1 MKYAVVYA
9 SATGNTAMLAEEIRS
24 YMKNAECVY
33 FGEAKENIPPAD
45 IIFAGFWTDKGNCSD
60 EMGNYLAG
68 LREQKIFLFGTAG
81 FGGSKEYFSRILEQ
95 VKGHIP
101 DGNTVI
107 GTFMCQGKMPVSVRH
122 RYEELLKDEK
132 MKDAARAMIA
142 NFDHALSHPDETDL
156 KQAEAFALRV
166 AAMIDAV

>member
-60 EMGNYLAG
+60 EIGNYLAG
-68 LREQKIFLFGTAG
+68 LQGQKIFLFGTAG

-107 GTFMCQGKMPVSVRH
+107 GTFMCQGKMPASVKA
-122 RYEELLKDEK
+122 RYEKILESDPENERIK
-132 MKDAARAMIA
+132 AMLI
-142 NFDHALSHPDETDL
+142 NFDQALSHPDHHDL
-156 KQAEAFALRV
+156 EELR
-166 AAMIDAV
+166 AAVQKAVGA

>member
-9 SATGNTAMLAEEIRS
+9 SATGNTAMLAEEIRL

-60 EMGNYLAG
+60 EIGNYLAG
-68 LREQKIFLFGTAG
+68 LQGQKIFLFGTAG

-107 GTFMCQGKMPVSVRH
+107 GTFMCQGKMPASVKA
-122 RYEELLKDEK
+122 RYEK
-132 MKDAARAMIA
+132 MLESDPENERIKAMLI
-142 NFDHALSHPDETDL
+142 NFDQALSHPDHHDL
-156 KQAEAFALRV
+156 EELR
-166 AAMIDAV
+166 AAVQKAVGA

>member
-24 YMKNAECVY
+24 YMKNAKCVY
-33 FGEAKENIPPAD
+33 FGEAKENIPPVD

-60 EMGNYLAG
+60 EIGNYLAG
-68 LREQKIFLFGTAG
+68 LQGQKIFLFGTAG

-107 GTFMCQGKMPVSVRH
+107 GTFMCQGKMPASVKA
-122 RYEELLKDEK
+122 RYEK
-132 MKDAARAMIA
+132 MLESDPENERIKAMLI
-142 NFDHALSHPDETDL
+142 NFDQALSHPDHHDL
-156 KQAEAFALRV
+156 EELR
-166 AAMIDAV
+166 AAVQKAVGA

>member
-60 EMGNYLAG
+60 EIGNYLADLQG
-68 LREQKIFLFGTAG
+68 QKIFLFGTAG

-107 GTFMCQGKMPVSVRH
+107 GTFMCQGKMPASVKA
-122 RYEELLKDEK
+122 RYEK
-132 MKDAARAMIA
+132 MLESDPENERIKAMLI
-142 NFDHALSHPDETDL
+142 NFDQALSHPDHHDL
-156 KQAEAFALRV
+156 EELR
-166 AAMIDAV
+166 AAVQKAVGA

>member
-1 MKYAVVYA
+1 
-9 SATGNTAMLAEEIRS
+9 MLAEEIRS

-101 DGNTVI
+101 DENTVI
-107 GTFMCQGKMPVSVRH
+107 GTFMCQGKMPVCR
-122 RYEELLKDEK
+122 
-132 MKDAARAMIA
+132 
-142 NFDHALSHPDETDL
+142 
-156 KQAEAFALRV
+156 
-166 AAMIDAV
+166 

>member
-60 EMGNYLAG
+60 EIGNYLAG
-68 LREQKIFLFGTAG
+68 LQGQKIFLFGTAG

-107 GTFMCQGKMPVSVRH
+107 GTFMCQGKMPASVKA
-122 RYEELLKDEK
+122 RYEK
-132 MKDAARAMIA
+132 MLESDPENERIKAMLI
-142 NFDHALSHPDETDL
+142 NFDQALSHPDHHDL
-156 KQAEAFALRV
+156 EELR
-166 AAMIDAV
+166 AAVQKAVGA

>member
-9 SATGNTAMLAEEIRS
+9 SATGNTAMLAEEIRL

-60 EMGNYLAG
+60 EIGNYLADLQG
-68 LREQKIFLFGTAG
+68 QKIFLFGTAG

-107 GTFMCQGKMPVSVRH
+107 GTFMCQGKMPASVKA
-122 RYEELLKDEK
+122 RYEK
-132 MKDAARAMIA
+132 MLESDPENERIKAMLI
-142 NFDHALSHPDETDL
+142 NFDQALSHPDHHDL
-156 KQAEAFALRV
+156 EELR
-166 AAMIDAV
+166 AAVQKAVGA

>member
-24 YMKNAECVY
+24 YIKNAECVY

-60 EMGNYLAG
+60 EIGNYLAG
-68 LREQKIFLFGTAG
+68 LQGQKIFLFGTAG

-107 GTFMCQGKMPVSVRH
+107 GTFMCQGKMPASVKA
-122 RYEELLKDEK
+122 RYEK
-132 MKDAARAMIA
+132 MLESDPENERIKAMLI
-142 NFDHALSHPDETDL
+142 NFDQALSHPDHHDL
-156 KQAEAFALRV
+156 EELR
-166 AAMIDAV
+166 AAVQKAVGA

>member
-45 IIFAGFWTDKGNCSD
+45 IIFAGFWTDKGTCSD
-60 EMGNYLAG
+60 EIGNYLAG
-68 LREQKIFLFGTAG
+68 LQGQKIFLFGTAG

-107 GTFMCQGKMPVSVRH
+107 GTFMCQGKMPASVKA
-122 RYEELLKDEK
+122 RYEK
-132 MKDAARAMIA
+132 MLESDPENERIKAMLI
-142 NFDHALSHPDETDL
+142 NFDQALSHPDHHDL
-156 KQAEAFALRV
+156 EELR
-166 AAMIDAV
+166 AAVQKAVGA

>member
-33 FGEAKENIPPAD
+33 FGEAKENIPAAD

-60 EMGNYLAG
+60 EIGNYLAG
-68 LREQKIFLFGTAG
+68 LQGQKIFLFGTAG

-107 GTFMCQGKMPVSVRH
+107 GTFMCQGKMPASVKA
-122 RYEELLKDEK
+122 RYEK
-132 MKDAARAMIA
+132 MLESDPENERIKAMLI
-142 NFDHALSHPDETDL
+142 NFDQALSHPDHHDL
-156 KQAEAFALRV
+156 EELR
-166 AAMIDAV
+166 AAVQKAVGA

>member
-60 EMGNYLAG
+60 EIGNYLAG
-68 LREQKIFLFGTAG
+68 LQGQKIFLFGTAG

-107 GTFMCQGKMPVSVRH
+107 GTFMCQGKMPASVKA
-122 RYEELLKDEK
+122 RYEK
-132 MKDAARAMIA
+132 MLESDPENERIKAMLI
-142 NFDHALSHPDETDL
+142 NFDQALSHPDHHDL
-156 KQAEAFALRV
+156 EELR
-166 AAMIDAV
+166 AAVQKAVGVV

>member
-1 MKYAVVYA
+1 MKYGVVYA

-60 EMGNYLAG
+60 EIGNYLAG
-68 LREQKIFLFGTAG
+68 LQGQKIFLFGTAG

-107 GTFMCQGKMPVSVRH
+107 GTFMCQGKMPASVKA
-122 RYEELLKDEK
+122 RYEK
-132 MKDAARAMIA
+132 MLESDPENERIKAMLI
-142 NFDHALSHPDETDL
+142 NFDQALSHPDHHDL
-156 KQAEAFALRV
+156 EELR
-166 AAMIDAV
+166 AAVQKAVGA

>member
-60 EMGNYLAG
+60 EIGNYLAG
-68 LREQKIFLFGTAG
+68 LQGQKIFLFGTAG

-101 DGNTVI
+101 DENTVI
-107 GTFMCQGKMPVSVRH
+107 GTFMCQGKMPASVKA
-122 RYEELLKDEK
+122 RYEK
-132 MKDAARAMIA
+132 MLESDPENERIKAMLI
-142 NFDHALSHPDETDL
+142 NFDQALSHPDHHDL
-156 KQAEAFALRV
+156 EELR
-166 AAMIDAV
+166 AAVQKAVGA

>member
-60 EMGNYLAG
+60 EIGNYLAG

-107 GTFMCQGKMPVSVRH
+107 GTFMCQGKMPASVKA
-122 RYEELLKDEK
+122 RYEK
-132 MKDAARAMIA
+132 MLESDPENERIKAMLI
-142 NFDHALSHPDETDL
+142 NFDQALSHPDHHDL
-156 KQAEAFALRV
+156 EELR
-166 AAMIDAV
+166 AAVQKAVGA

>member
-9 SATGNTAMLAEEIRS
+9 SATGNTAMLAEEIRL

-60 EMGNYLAG
+60 EIGNYLADLQG
-68 LREQKIFLFGTAG
+68 QKIFLFGTAG

-107 GTFMCQGKMPVSVRH
+107 GTFMCQGKMPASVKA
-122 RYEELLKDEK
+122 RYEK
-132 MKDAARAMIA
+132 MLESDPENERIKAMLIT
-142 NFDHALSHPDETDL
+142 FDQALSHPDHHDL
-156 KQAEAFALRV
+156 EELR
-166 AAMIDAV
+166 AAVQKAVGA